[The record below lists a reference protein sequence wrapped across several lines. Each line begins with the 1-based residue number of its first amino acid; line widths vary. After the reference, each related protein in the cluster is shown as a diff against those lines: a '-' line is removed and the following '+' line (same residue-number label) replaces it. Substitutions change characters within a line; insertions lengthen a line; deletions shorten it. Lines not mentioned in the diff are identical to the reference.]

1 MEFLNSFWSYLQMTA
16 PYLMLGMGMA
26 GLIHIFLSV
35 EKVESH
41 LGKGKPWAIIKASL
55 FGVPLPLCSCSVI
68 PTAIALRK
76 KGASN
81 SATSSFLVSTPETG
95 VDSIAVTYGLMDLPM
110 AVMRPLFA
118 FVTASTVGVVHR
130 LFNEDFEVK
139 EEEKAPCCSKN
150 KKQDKSLL
158 DGIKYGYFTLLED
171 IAVWLTFGLIAGACI
186 DWFFPA
192 ASLEGW
198 NGLWGRVALMTIGTA
213 LYICASA
220 STPIAASLILKGM
233 SPGTAMLIL
242 LTGPATNLSSI
253 LVLQKY
259 LGKKGI
265 ILNIIV
271 IMIVSLI
278 LSYVVDFLYSSFNW
292 PLTMKLAGHHH
303 HEHTNYFLLAIT
315 VVFCLLLVRAL
326 FKRLVK

>member
-1 MEFLNSFWSYLQMTA
+1 MTA

-26 GLIHIFLSV
+26 GLIHIYLSV
-35 EKVESH
+35 EKVEAH
-41 LGKGKPWAIIKASL
+41 LGKGKKWAIIKASL

-118 FVTASTVGVVHR
+118 FITASTVGVVHGA
-130 LFNEDFEVK
+130 FNEDFEVK
-139 EEEKAPCCSKN
+139 EEEKAPCCSKTKA
-150 KKQDKSLL
+150 KKNTIV
-158 DGIKYGYFTLLED
+158 DGFKYGYFTLLED
-171 IAVWLTFGLIAGACI
+171 IAVWLTFGLVAGAFI
-186 DWFFPA
+186 DWFFPPS
-192 ASLEGW
+192 SLEGW
-198 NGLWGRVALMTIGTA
+198 NGFAGRIALMTIGTG

-253 LVLQKY
+253 FVLQKY
-259 LGKKGI
+259 LGRKGI
-265 ILNIIV
+265 IINIVV
-271 IMIVSLI
+271 IMMVSLI
-278 LSYVVDFLYSSFNW
+278 LSYLVDFLYQSFEW
-292 PLTMKLAGHHH
+292 PLTMKLAHHH
-303 HEHTNYFLLAIT
+303 HDHGTNYFLLGIT
-315 VVFCLLLVRAL
+315 ILFSLLLIRAL
-326 FKRLVK
+326 YKRLFK

>member
-1 MEFLNSFWSYLQMTA
+1 MTA

-35 EKVESH
+35 EKVEQH

-95 VDSIAVTYGLMDLPM
+95 IDSIAVTYGLMDLPM
-110 AVMRPLFA
+110 ATMRPLFA
-118 FVTASTVGVVHR
+118 FVTASTVGIIHR
-130 LFNEDFEVK
+130 LFNEDFEV
-139 EEEKAPCCSKN
+139 EEEEQKHCCSKN
-150 KKQDKSLL
+150 KKGEKSLM
-158 DGIKYGYFTLLED
+158 DGIRYGYFTLLED

-253 LVLQKY
+253 FVLQKY
-259 LGKKGI
+259 LGKKGVI
-265 ILNIIV
+265 INIIV

-278 LSYVVDFLYSSFNW
+278 LSYLVDFLYSSFSW
-292 PLTMKLAGHHH
+292 PVTMKLAAHHDH
-303 HEHTNYFLLAIT
+303 AHTNYFLLATTII
-315 VVFCLLLVRAL
+315 FSILLLRAL
-326 FKRLVK
+326 FKRLFK